1 MAAFKEYQNYD
12 AVGLAELVRKRDV
25 KPDELL
31 DAALSRIEA
40 VNPQINAV
48 VRDLADQARATIKNG
63 MGSGPLAGVPFLLK
77 DISAYMKGVP
87 TTSGSRLFAN
97 TVMDRDSA
105 LVAAYRNAG
114 LVIAGKT
121 NTPELGLACTTEPVL
136 FGATHNPWNLERTPG
151 GSSGGSAA
159 AVAAGIVP
167 AAHASDG
174 GGSIRTPA
182 ACCGVFGMKPSRG
195 RVSLSPFAGEG
206 WGGLSQQH
214 VVTRSVRD
222 SALLLDI
229 ASVPQLGDPYWA
241 PPPTRPFVEE
251 AGRDPG
257 KLRIGFTT
265 KALTYGTT
273 EPQIVAAVKDTA
285 KLLESL
291 GHRVDELPT
300 LPGDFTAM
308 AMAVT
313 TGVQGSVCS
322 ALMRAAEARGKP
334 ITIDDVETLTMSMFE
349 EAQKNTAV
357 AYYNAIQT
365 IHAVGR
371 QISSVFETYDVV
383 MLSTLGQLP
392 VPLGYMNTNAKD
404 LSGYGEKLYSF
415 MPNTQQFNVNGSPAM
430 SVPLAWS
437 EDGLP
442 IGIMFASRNGDE
454 ATLFRL
460 AGQLEKA
467 RPWAHKRP
475 DENKLVKRA

>member
-1 MAAFKEYQNYD
+1 MAAFKEYANYD
-12 AVGLAELVRKRDV
+12 AIGLAELVRNRDV
-25 KPDELL
+25 TPGELL
-31 DAALSRIEA
+31 DAALARTEA

-48 VRDLADQARATIKNG
+48 VRDLEGEARQTIKDG
-63 MGSGPLAGVPFLLK
+63 TGKGPLAGVPFLLK

-87 TTSGSRLFAN
+87 TSSGSRLFAD
-97 TVMDRDSA
+97 TTMDRDSA
-105 LVAAYRNAG
+105 IVASYRKAG

-136 FGATHNPWNLERTPG
+136 FGATHNPWNLVRTPG

-182 ACCGVFGMKPSRG
+182 SCCGVFGMKPSRG
-195 RVSLSPFAGEG
+195 RVSLAPFAGEG

-214 VVTRSVRD
+214 AVTKSVRD

-229 ASVPQLGDPYWA
+229 ASAPQLGDPYWA
-241 PPPTRPFVEE
+241 PPPARPFLEE
-251 AGRDPG
+251 VSRDPG
-257 KLRIGFTT
+257 KLRIAFSTA
-265 KALTYGTT
+265 ALTYGKL
-273 EPQIVAAVKDTA
+273 EAPIAAAVKDTA

-291 GHRVDELPT
+291 GHHVEELPT

-308 AMAVT
+308 ALAVT

-322 ALMRAAEARGKP
+322 ALLRAQTQRGRP
-334 ITIDDVETLTMSMFE
+334 ITLDDVESLTLSMFE
-349 EAQKNTAV
+349 QGQQNTAV
-357 AYYNAIQT
+357 AYYDAIQT

-392 VPLGYMNTNAKD
+392 VPLGWMNTNAAD

-415 MPNTQQFNVNGSPAM
+415 MPNTQQFNVTGSPSM
-430 SVPLAWS
+430 SMPLAWS
-437 EDGLP
+437 DDGLP
-442 IGIMFASRNGDE
+442 IGIMFSGRNGDE

-467 RPWAHKRP
+467 RPWAHKKP
-475 DENKLVKRA
+475 DEAKLVKRA